1 MRCDQCKQNDATI
14 FLTQIVEGEIT
25 KAALCA
31 TCGEPF
37 VQAAAESPQVRDYLQ
52 RHRVDVF
59 AEVADRDARYTKEA
73 FWFVRDGVHQAVQ
86 SRAGG
91 SRHVTAHELLE
102 TLRILAFII
111 DAIRPAIR
119 FLATGKSSKIT
130 AEVTAFAA
138 ERSDLRPRHKRPV
151 ANISVSQGGL
161 HYPYETGASFSFH
174 DISELNGLGPK

>member
-1 MRCDQCKQNDATI
+1 MRCDQCNQNDATI

-37 VQAAAESPQVRDYLQ
+37 VQAAAVSPQVRDYLQ

-102 TLRILAFII
+102 TLRILALERYGTNAREQLRSWGVTRCEDFGEIVFALI
-111 DAIRPAIR
+111 DNGVFGKRPEDR
-119 FLATGKSSKIT
+119 KEDFENGYDF
-130 AEVTAFAA
+130 ETAFP
-138 ERSDLRPRHKRPV
+138 S
-151 ANISVSQGGL
+151 
-161 HYPYETGASFSFH
+161 TT
-174 DISELNGLGPK
+174 SEA

>member
-102 TLRILAFII
+102 TLRILALERYGTNAREQLRSWGVTRCEDCGEIVFALI
-111 DAIRPAIR
+111 DNGVFGKRPEDR
-119 FLATGKSSKIT
+119 KEDFENGYDF
-130 AEVTAFAA
+130 ETAFP
-138 ERSDLRPRHKRPV
+138 S
-151 ANISVSQGGL
+151 
-161 HYPYETGASFSFH
+161 TT
-174 DISELNGLGPK
+174 SEA

>member
-59 AEVADRDARYTKEA
+59 AEVADRDARYRKEA
-73 FWFVRDGVHQAVQ
+73 FWFVRDGVHQAVR

-102 TLRILAFII
+102 SLRILALERYGTNAREQLRSWGVTRCEDFGEIVFALI
-111 DAIRPAIR
+111 DNSVFGKRPEDR
-119 FLATGKSSKIT
+119 KEDFENGYDF
-130 AEVTAFAA
+130 ETAFP
-138 ERSDLRPRHKRPV
+138 S
-151 ANISVSQGGL
+151 
-161 HYPYETGASFSFH
+161 TT
-174 DISELNGLGPK
+174 SEA

>member
-1 MRCDQCKQNDATI
+1 MRCDQCNQNDATI

-102 TLRILAFII
+102 TLRILALERYGTNAREQLRSWGVTRCEDFGEIVFALI
-111 DAIRPAIR
+111 DNGVFGKRPEDR
-119 FLATGKSSKIT
+119 KEDFENGYDF
-130 AEVTAFAA
+130 ETAFP
-138 ERSDLRPRHKRPV
+138 S
-151 ANISVSQGGL
+151 
-161 HYPYETGASFSFH
+161 TT
-174 DISELNGLGPK
+174 SEA

>member
-52 RHRVDVF
+52 RHGVDVF

-73 FWFVRDGVHQAVQ
+73 FWFVRDGVHQAVR
-86 SRAGG
+86 SRAGV

-102 TLRILAFII
+102 TLRILALERYGTNAREQLRSWGVTRCEDFGEIVFALI
-111 DAIRPAIR
+111 DNGVFGKRPEDR
-119 FLATGKSSKIT
+119 KEDFENGYDF
-130 AEVTAFAA
+130 ETAFP
-138 ERSDLRPRHKRPV
+138 S
-151 ANISVSQGGL
+151 
-161 HYPYETGASFSFH
+161 TT
-174 DISELNGLGPK
+174 SEA

>member
-1 MRCDQCKQNDATI
+1 MRCDQRKQNDATI

-73 FWFVRDGVHQAVQ
+73 FWFVRDGVHQAVR

-102 TLRILAFII
+102 TLRILALERYGTNAREQLRSWGVTRCEDFGEIVFALI
-111 DAIRPAIR
+111 DNGVFGKRPEDRKEDFENGYA
-119 FLATGKSSKIT
+119 FA
-130 AEVTAFAA
+130 TAFP
-138 ERSDLRPRHKRPV
+138 STT
-151 ANISVSQGGL
+151 S
-161 HYPYETGASFSFH
+161 GA
-174 DISELNGLGPK
+174 

>member
-102 TLRILAFII
+102 TLRILALERYGTNAREQLRSWGVTRCEDFGEIVFALI
-111 DAIRPAIR
+111 DNGVFGKRPEDR
-119 FLATGKSSKIT
+119 KEDFENGYDF
-130 AEVTAFAA
+130 ETAFP
-138 ERSDLRPRHKRPV
+138 S
-151 ANISVSQGGL
+151 
-161 HYPYETGASFSFH
+161 TT
-174 DISELNGLGPK
+174 SEA

>member
-73 FWFVRDGVHQAVQ
+73 FWFVRDGVHRAVQ

-102 TLRILAFII
+102 TLRILALERYGTNAREQLRSWGVTRCEDFGEIVFALI
-111 DAIRPAIR
+111 DNGVFGKRPEDR
-119 FLATGKSSKIT
+119 KEDFENGYDF
-130 AEVTAFAA
+130 ETAFP
-138 ERSDLRPRHKRPV
+138 S
-151 ANISVSQGGL
+151 
-161 HYPYETGASFSFH
+161 TT
-174 DISELNGLGPK
+174 SEA

>member
-37 VQAAAESPQVRDYLQ
+37 VQAAAESPQVRYYLQ

-73 FWFVRDGVHQAVQ
+73 FWFVRDGVHQAVR

-102 TLRILAFII
+102 SLRILALERYGTNGREQLRSWGVTRCEDFGEIVFALI
-111 DAIRPAIR
+111 DNGVFGKRPEDR
-119 FLATGKSSKIT
+119 KEDFENGYDF
-130 AEVTAFAA
+130 ETAFP
-138 ERSDLRPRHKRPV
+138 S
-151 ANISVSQGGL
+151 
-161 HYPYETGASFSFH
+161 TT
-174 DISELNGLGPK
+174 SEA

>member
-1 MRCDQCKQNDATI
+1 MRCDQCQQNDATI

-102 TLRILAFII
+102 TLRILALERYGTNAREQLRSWGVTRCEDFGEIVFALI
-111 DAIRPAIR
+111 DNGVFGKRPEDR
-119 FLATGKSSKIT
+119 KEDFENGYDF
-130 AEVTAFAA
+130 ETAFP
-138 ERSDLRPRHKRPV
+138 S
-151 ANISVSQGGL
+151 
-161 HYPYETGASFSFH
+161 TT
-174 DISELNGLGPK
+174 SEA

>member
-102 TLRILAFII
+102 TLRILALERYGTNAREQLRSWGVTRCEDFGEIVFALI
-111 DAIRPAIR
+111 DNGV
-119 FLATGKSSKIT
+119 FG
-130 AEVTAFAA
+130 
-138 ERSDLRPRHKRPV
+138 KRPEDRKEDFENGYDFEI
-151 ANISVSQGGL
+151 AFPS
-161 HYPYETGASFSFH
+161 TT
-174 DISELNGLGPK
+174 SEA

>member
-59 AEVADRDARYTKEA
+59 AEVADRDARYRKEA
-73 FWFVRDGVHQAVQ
+73 FWFVRDGVHQAVR

-102 TLRILAFII
+102 TLRILALERYGTNAREQLRSWGVTRCEDFGEIVFALI
-111 DAIRPAIR
+111 DNGVFGKRPEDRKEDFEDGYDFA
-119 FLATGKSSKIT
+119 
-130 AEVTAFAA
+130 TAFP
-138 ERSDLRPRHKRPV
+138 S
-151 ANISVSQGGL
+151 
-161 HYPYETGASFSFH
+161 TT
-174 DISELNGLGPK
+174 SEA